1 MFDKAGG
8 QHVGL
13 VVASLRNPGEAD
25 RVHELGGK
33 VVWVDADPK
42 LRYERVQNAFRGRD
56 GEDNKTYEQFLAEEE
71 AEMQTTGDAATLDMG
86 AVKAKSDMTIL
97 NESDLASLQ
106 KAIEDR
112 TAVIIAMDAAWCER

>member
-1 MFDKAGG
+1 M
-8 QHVGL
+8 GL